1 VAKSTRAF
9 GTEVVG
15 DDFLQNKKVI
25 GDDEEETLPCR
36 KYPAAGGVVVVRSH
50 AVDDAGAVPS
60 STMVSSSLA
69 GRGGWNLAL
78 PPETGCHGA
87 SSDPFVDLWSR
98 NERRPP
104 DARHPAS
111 LMTDS
116 DSDMS
121 S

>member
-1 VAKSTRAF
+1 MTKKKPCPAGST
-9 GTEVVG
+9 
-15 DDFLQNKKVI
+15 
-25 GDDEEETLPCR
+25 
-36 KYPAAGGVVVVRSH
+36 PAAGGVVVVRSH